1 MPSKESS
8 AVFLDLESMDRGDL
22 DLSGLKATVPDWHIF
37 PSTSDADTLDRIGDA
52 EIVVSNKVILDRP
65 ILEQARSLKLICV
78 AATGTNNVDLQAAR
92 ERGISVCN
100 VRAYATS
107 SVVQHT
113 FALILALAI
122 HLPEYTLDVRT
133 GRWQES
139 RQFCLLDHPIHELT
153 GKTLGIVGY
162 GELGRAVAHAARIF
176 DMKILVAARKD
187 QPAPPGRTA
196 FDELLAQADV
206 LSLHC
211 PLTDETRGLIGEREL
226 DLMKDDSLLINT
238 ARGGIVDES
247 ALAMALRNGRIGGA
261 GIDVLAQEPPT
272 AVSPLLADGI
282 PNLIVTPHIAWAS
295 QASRQ
300 RLLDGVAANIRAW
313 LRGEPQNLV

>member
-1 MPSKESS
+1 MAPKETS

-37 PSTSDADTLDRIGDA
+37 PFTSDANTLDRIGDA

-65 ILEQARSLKLICV
+65 ILEQARSLRLICI
-78 AATGTNNVDLQAAR
+78 AATGTNNVDLQAAH

-107 SVVQHT
+107 SVVQHV
-113 FALILALAI
+113 FALMLALTI
-122 HLPEYTLDVRT
+122 HLPEYALDVRS

-139 RQFCLLDHPIHELT
+139 RQFCLLDHPIRELT

-162 GELGRAVAHAARIF
+162 GELGRAVARAASIF
-176 DMKILVAARKD
+176 DMKVLIAARKD

-196 FDELLAQADV
+196 FDDLLAQVDV

-211 PLTDETRGLIGEREL
+211 PLNDETLGLIGEREL
-226 DLMKDDSLLINT
+226 DLMKADALLINT

-247 ALAMALRNGRIGGA
+247 ALAAALRAGRIGGA

-272 AVSPLLADGI
+272 AVTPLLADGI

-295 QASRQ
+295 QGSRQ
-300 RLLDGVAANIRAW
+300 RLLDGVTENIRAW
-313 LRGEPQNLV
+313 KRGETRNLV